1 MVPLD
6 AKSGAAGRTP
16 GRAALISSDATREL
30 AVLLL
35 GIALLVLGNGL
46 QGTLLG
52 VRAAAEGFSQEVIGL
67 IMSAYFAGF
76 VAGSLIGPGLIRRAG
91 HIRVFAALASLASM
105 ATLGHVLVIDPW
117 SWGLLRALNG
127 AAYAVLV
134 MVAESWL
141 NVTATRRTRGRIL
154 AVYGLVMLGAW
165 SGSQWLLL
173 IADPTGFALFCLVS
187 ILISASLIPLS
198 LSRAQAPRDVTP
210 DRVKLGRLFAIS
222 PLGAAGS
229 FLAGLAMSAFW
240 GLGAVFAQGIGLDD
254 RGTAAFMAAT
264 LAGAL
269 ALQWP
274 VGYLSDR
281 FDRRSVIAGVCLAAV
296 IVSLGLFVLAPTD
309 LAVLIPGGF
318 LFGGLGIPIYALCLA
333 HANDYIDR
341 EEVVPASSA
350 LLLVYGAGSMI
361 GPFLCGLLMGRI
373 GPQALFLFTAIGL
386 AAIVAFALARML
398 IRPPVPQTEQVPFV
412 AVPRTTHVSS
422 DLDPRGVWPDCRP
435 DAVRRPDPSPSDVP
449 DTITPSGS
457 AQN

>member
-6 AKSGAAGRTP
+6 AKTLTVGPTADRP
-16 GRAALISSDATREL
+16 VLIARESAREL
-30 AVLLL
+30 AVLLV

-52 VRAAAEGFSQEVIGL
+52 VRAAAEGFSQEIIGL

-76 VAGSLIGPGLIRRAG
+76 VAGSLVGPMLIRRAG

-105 ATLGHVLVIDPW
+105 ATLAHVLIIDPV
-117 SWGLLRALNG
+117 SWGLFRAVNG

-141 NVTATRRTRGRIL
+141 NVTATRNTRGRIL

-173 IADPTGFALFCLVS
+173 IADPSGFALFCLVS

-222 PLGAAGS
+222 PLGVAGS

-281 FDRRSVIAGVCLAAV
+281 FDRRTVIAAVCLASV
-296 IVSLGLFVLAPTD
+296 VVSLGLFWLAPTD
-309 LAVLIPGGF
+309 LGLLIPGAF

-333 HANDYIDR
+333 HTNDVIER
-341 EEVVPASSA
+341 EEVVAASSA

-361 GPFLCGLLMGRI
+361 GPFLCGLLMGRL
-373 GPQALFLFTAIGL
+373 GPQALFLFTSLGLFAIF
-386 AAIVAFALARML
+386 AFALTRML
-398 IRPPVPQTEQVPFV
+398 LRPAIPSAEHVPFV
-412 AVPRTTHVSS
+412 AVPRTTHVST
-422 DLDPRGVWPDCRP
+422 DLDPRGTWTD
-435 DAVRRPDPSPSDVP
+435 RRPEAELEPGPPDDQNSSDPIRP
-449 DTITPSGS
+449 G
-457 AQN
+457 